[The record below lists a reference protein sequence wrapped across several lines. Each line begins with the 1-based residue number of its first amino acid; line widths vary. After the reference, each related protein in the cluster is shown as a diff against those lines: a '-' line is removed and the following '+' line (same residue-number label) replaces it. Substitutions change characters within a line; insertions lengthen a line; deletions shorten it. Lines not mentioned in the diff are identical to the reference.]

1 MPRAPRSLQRVLEA
15 DPALRS
21 WTARY
26 RREEAL
32 TGVLRRH
39 LPRPLAERV
48 RVVDARGPELVV
60 AADAGAIAAVVRQR
74 GSEIVAALAREGIE
88 FIGIRVRVQVGTN
101 EAPSVKRPTK
111 APDRN
116 SLRPLARL
124 ARELPAGDLKAALA
138 RFLRRV
144 G

>member
-1 MPRAPRSLQRVLEA
+1 MPRAPQSLQRVLEA

-21 WTARY
+21 LTARY

-32 TGVLRRH
+32 TGILRRH

-60 AADAGAIAAVVRQR
+60 AADAGAIAAVIRQR
-74 GSEIVAALAREGIE
+74 GSEIVAALAREGFE
-88 FIGIRVRVQVGTN
+88 FIGIRLRVQVGPGA
-101 EAPSVKRPTK
+101 EPSANRPTK
-111 APDRN
+111 QLDRD

-124 ARELPAGDLKAALA
+124 ARELPAGELKAALA

>member
-1 MPRAPRSLQRVLEA
+1 MPRTPQSLQRILEA

-21 WTARY
+21 WTARH
-26 RREEAL
+26 RHEEAL

-48 RVVDARGPELVV
+48 RVVDAQGPELVV
-60 AADAGAIAAVVRQR
+60 AAEAGAIAAVVRQR
-74 GSEIVAALAREGIE
+74 SPDLVVALAREGFE
-88 FIGIRVRVQVGTN
+88 FSGIRLRVQVGAGV
-101 EAPSVKRPTK
+101 EPFQKRPTK
-111 APDRN
+111 QVDRD

-124 ARELPAGDLKAALA
+124 ARELPAGELRAALA

>member
-1 MPRAPRSLQRVLEA
+1 MPRAPQSLQRILEA

-21 WTARY
+21 LTARY

-32 TGVLRRH
+32 TGILRRH

-48 RVVDARGPELVV
+48 RVVDARGPDLVV

-74 GSEIVAALAREGIE
+74 GSDIVAALAREGFE
-88 FIGIRVRVQVGTN
+88 FIGIRLRVQVGSAG
-101 EAPSVKRPTK
+101 EPWAKRPTK
-111 APDRN
+111 QLDRD

-124 ARELPAGDLKAALA
+124 ARELPAGELKAALA
-138 RFLRRV
+138 RLLRRA